1 MKKILIGAML
11 ATGMTLGAVSV
22 GVAGPGDGLDR
33 NAMSQGNSNMGGM
46 HSFQNREAARGGMT
60 QRRMTQKRMM
70 KRRMM
75 RRSMAR

>member
-46 HSFQNREAARGGMT
+46 HSFQNREARRRPMM
-60 QRRMTQKRMM
+60 QRRMM